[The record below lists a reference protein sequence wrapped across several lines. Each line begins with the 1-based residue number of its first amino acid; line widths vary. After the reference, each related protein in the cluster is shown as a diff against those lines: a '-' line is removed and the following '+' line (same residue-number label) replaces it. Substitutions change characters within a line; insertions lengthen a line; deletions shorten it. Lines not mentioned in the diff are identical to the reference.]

1 MERLSRSRLT
11 GKSRHREVVC
21 VWDRR
26 EEEVV
31 SIEREETDAGA
42 FPYADSRLNGGTLN
56 WRLSMPRL
64 AIFDSRV
71 WCGIPS
77 FAAAP
82 RRPETRPW
90 HSANAASIA
99 FLSRCTN
106 SLLSSVRVPMRG
118 TGRPDSWFDL
128 RGSHV
133 SSTEN
138 VSSSHRIK
146 ARSTTFCSSRTFPG
160 QS

>member
-1 MERLSRSRLT
+1 MRYT
-11 GKSRHREVVC
+11 GGGTEVV
-21 VWDRR
+21 R
-26 EEEVV
+26 
-31 SIEREETDAGA
+31 IEREETDARS
-42 FPYADSRLNGGTLN
+42 FSYADSRLNGGTLN

-99 FLSRCTN
+99 FRSPLGELFLVFSE
-106 SLLSSVRVPMRG
+106 G
-118 TGRPDSWFDL
+118 TG
-128 RGSHV
+128 
-133 SSTEN
+133 
-138 VSSSHRIK
+138 
-146 ARSTTFCSSRTFPG
+146 ARNRAPRQLVRFARQPCLVYRERFFVAQNHG
-160 QS
+160 ALDDVL

>member
-1 MERLSRSRLT
+1 MEKLCAY
-11 GKSRHREVVC
+11 GI
-21 VWDRR
+21 DGRR
-26 EEEVV
+26 EVV

-71 WCGIPS
+71 WSGLPS

-90 HSANAASIA
+90 HSANAVSIA
-99 FLSRCTN
+99 FRSRSAN
-106 SLLSSVRVPMRG
+106 SFLSSARTPARG
-118 TGRPDSWFDL
+118 TGRRDSWFD
-128 RGSHV
+128 
-133 SSTEN
+133 
-138 VSSSHRIK
+138 
-146 ARSTTFCSSRTFPG
+146 SRA
-160 QS
+160 